1 MPIVYVHG
9 VSTRDEK
16 GWELLEA
23 LLRRYVAPKISKD
36 PDNVTVFFSYW
47 GDFGAK
53 FRWNG
58 ASAPTSPLRNLRARV
73 KEALHNPQTGIAEE
87 VHRLHGYTREKLS
100 DFAQELL
107 AYNLKLDDAGDADEL
122 GEDGNALLVA
132 AAEVAD
138 SNDTRWRLAQCN
150 SVREEIHVLE
160 ELVVQRYA
168 KIRSKMKKASSGVKA
183 KLPEFKD
190 RVHHKF
196 RESVIRGAHGAG
208 HVVARAAVEIKS
220 PMNRFFTLFV
230 GDVLTY
236 LAERGTYKMPGWIPS
251 CFLAA
256 LMDAREEQLRRD
268 GEPIIVMSHSMG
280 GQIVYDAVTH
290 FLPLMPEYKDVRI
303 DFWAAS
309 ASQVGL
315 FEELKLF
322 IESSDDYNFDAD
334 VKVPFPDRQH
344 LGYWW
349 NVWDHNDFVSYSVKD
364 IIEGVD
370 DEPYNTGLNI
380 VSAHGGYLELPSFF
394 RRFAKKIEFARSH
407 NWQNP
412 SST

>member
-36 PDNVTVFFSYW
+36 PDNVQVFFSYW

-73 KEALHNPQTGIAEE
+73 KEALHNPQTSITEE
-87 VHRLHGYTREKLS
+87 VHRLRNFTNEKLS

-107 AYNLKLDDAGDADEL
+107 AYNLQLGDNAEL
-122 GEDGNALLVA
+122 GEAEGNVLFAV
-132 AAEVAD
+132 AAEVAE
-138 SNDTRWRLAQCN
+138 SNDTRLRLAQCI
-150 SVREEIHVLE
+150 SVHEEIHVLE
-160 ELVVQRYA
+160 ELVLQRYT
-168 KIRSKMKKASSGVKA
+168 KLRSKVKKASTVVKA

-190 RVHHKF
+190 RVHHKL
-196 RESVIRGAHGAG
+196 RESVIRGAHSAG

-220 PMNRFFTLFV
+220 PMNRILTLFV
-230 GDVLTY
+230 GDVFTY
-236 LAERGTYKMPGWIPS
+236 LAERGNCRMPGWIPS

-290 FLPLMPEYKDVRI
+290 FLPLMPEYQDVRI

-322 IESSDDYNFDAD
+322 IESSDEYHFDAD
-334 VKVPFPDRQH
+334 MKVPFPDRQH

-394 RRFAKKIEFARSH
+394 RRFAKKIEFARRN

-412 SST
+412 PIA